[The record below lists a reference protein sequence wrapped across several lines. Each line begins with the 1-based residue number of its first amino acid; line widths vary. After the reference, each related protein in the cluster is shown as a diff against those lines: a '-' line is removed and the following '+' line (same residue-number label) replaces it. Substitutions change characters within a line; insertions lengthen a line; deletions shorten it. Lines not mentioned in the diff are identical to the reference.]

1 MNHSQT
7 HSVDNESVKIA
18 EVDQAE
24 QCLSRDRGDILTPR
38 VTEERI
44 SLNPNK
50 DSNPQDEIVSDKTAE
65 SERIIKQKK

>member
-7 HSVDNESVKIA
+7 HTVGSENVRIA
-18 EVDQAE
+18 EIDQAE
-24 QCLSRDRGDILTPR
+24 QLMSRGDVLTPR
-38 VTEERI
+38 VTEEKI
-44 SLNPNK
+44 ELNPNK